1 MGCLLNDVRCGTAWR
16 RTATA
21 TSTRSAQRGRAR
33 PTSVPGA
40 SCRSPTSTRL
50 AAERAKANSDKLA
63 CKNDCDVATCC
74 DEKTVPKETVEGDVG
89 EAVKE
94 TEDVASKAEGAVEKI
109 LR

>member
-1 MGCLLNDVRCGTAWR
+1 
-16 RTATA
+16 
-21 TSTRSAQRGRAR
+21 
-33 PTSVPGA
+33 
-40 SCRSPTSTRL
+40 L